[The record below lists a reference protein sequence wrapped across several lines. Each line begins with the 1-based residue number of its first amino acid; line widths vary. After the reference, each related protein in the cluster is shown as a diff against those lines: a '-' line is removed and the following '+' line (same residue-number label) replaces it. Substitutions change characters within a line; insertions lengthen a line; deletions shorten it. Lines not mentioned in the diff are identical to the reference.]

1 MALSVR
7 QIHLGL
13 PARFSGMERRFWL
26 ICIYLGI
33 KRIEWRFRSE
43 LVCVEPND
51 VYGTVSFELSDLSQ
65 TWQTVSQSAVW
76 VAMCHQHTA
85 PSARSLFNKDR
96 LCFETL
102 PLSVGFSP
110 VFVLSPPLLS
120 FPFLYSAQWRTCDAK
135 IRTRCWKAL
144 KRKNDRFVL
153 SLGAVQICSFLWK
166 VCFRSWSLLIKP
178 LNLYKCTYN
187 VNSWQPLGVS
197 QGMSTCDFQK
207 PLFNMLKYIMLPCK
221 RVRYQWLDLRRLS
234 FTLNASC
241 RNQDLRYVSAIMW
254 DVRGKIANVKLV
266 MWLER
271 SLAGEARA
279 VVNKPPLLMCKWR
292 WWRRHRLDMNN
303 FNPASLP
310 QS

>member
-1 MALSVR
+1 MCLYAAEPTLVIFVMSQVPWIQATALSVR
-7 QIHLGL
+7 HIHV
-13 PARFSGMERRFWL
+13 PKWFSGMERWFWL

-120 FPFLYSAQWRTCDAK
+120 FPLLRTEE
-135 IRTRCWKAL
+135 
-144 KRKNDRFVL
+144 
-153 SLGAVQICSFLWK
+153 
-166 VCFRSWSLLIKP
+166 
-178 LNLYKCTYN
+178 
-187 VNSWQPLGVS
+187 
-197 QGMSTCDFQK
+197 
-207 PLFNMLKYIMLPCK
+207 
-221 RVRYQWLDLRRLS
+221 
-234 FTLNASC
+234 
-241 RNQDLRYVSAIMW
+241 
-254 DVRGKIANVKLV
+254 DVRCQNKNEMLEGTEEEKWSVCPLV
-266 MWLER
+266 GSGPNL
-271 SLAGEARA
+271 
-279 VVNKPPLLMCKWR
+279 
-292 WWRRHRLDMNN
+292 
-303 FNPASLP
+303 
-310 QS
+310 